1 MEKGNIKRSEWTE
14 EPALVPLAEALGH
27 YRQNQ
32 TCGAE
37 GWRLGAFLVFRKT
50 QSAWLGQ
57 GLLFWSIPV
66 SVSVMGWKW
75 EFSPACKGHESKC
88 WADPPLLCLLHN
100 MQDSEK
106 GAVFAGSSAAHEV
119 RRAESQFFQNTQ
131 GFVWCFHSWNHILS
145 IWNEKWFLFKKQTNQ
160 PWNSM
165 P

>member
-66 SVSVMGWKW
+66 SVSVVGWKW
-75 EFSPACKGHESKC
+75 EFSPACKGHGSKC

-119 RRAESQFFQNTQ
+119 RRAESQFFSK
-131 GFVWCFHSWNHILS
+131 HSRLRLMFPFLESHSEQL
-145 IWNEKWFLFKKQTNQ
+145 KWKMVSF
-160 PWNSM
+160 
-165 P
+165 